1 MAKNYKENE
10 QAFGVG
16 DIVTDGQ
23 FKMKI
28 LNVMH
33 DEDDSFWY
41 ECVPI
46 DFKMIIPFTR
56 EIPQR
61 KLEAFRA

>member
-16 DIVTDGQ
+16 DLVTDGQ
-23 FKMKI
+23 FKMKV
-28 LNVMH
+28 LAVVQ
-33 DEDDSFWY
+33 DEDGSHWY
-41 ECVPI
+41 ECVPV
-46 DFKMIIPFTR
+46 DFKMVVPFTR

-61 KLEAFRA
+61 KLEAYKG